1 MEALCSQSSLV
12 IGSPQSAAKD
22 PEKGNLAQSETP
34 PWNVPVCSKWTSVL
48 GQKWGTVP
56 DDQSKAPQHPMAR
69 PSSGRHAQSPVAQS
83 AGEPQWGESRDRL
96 ALPGSPGANRVG
108 GPSSGEGPGCED
120 WALGKGLGGRTG
132 LWGRV
137 FSLL

>member
-1 MEALCSQSSLV
+1 MTRVRLHSTQWP
-12 IGSPQSAAKD
+12 GRPQED
-22 PEKGNLAQSETP
+22 
-34 PWNVPVCSKWTSVL
+34 
-48 GQKWGTVP
+48 
-56 DDQSKAPQHPMAR
+56 
-69 PSSGRHAQSPVAQS
+69 AQSPVAQS

-108 GPSSGEGPGCED
+108 GPSSGKGPGCED